1 MSEATQLQ
9 LFTAVTDSLAA
20 EDDRARE
27 RAIDPRLSILLRAPA
42 GSGKTTVL
50 TQRLLCL
57 LANVDSP
64 EEILAITFTRKAA
77 AEMRE
82 RVLKALAG
90 EGDTTTPHGKRLRA
104 LAQAVRQRDAE
115 RGWGLA
121 VNPGRLRIQTID
133 SFNFWLASQLPVAA
147 KAGGA
152 LTLVERPDELY
163 QRAARRVLMSGE
175 HEESLASDVELLF
188 ERVDNSWSNVERLLA
203 EMLAK
208 RGHWLPYVLGHDEH
222 ALTERVA
229 ASLRDIAADHL
240 KSACEQIPPSLRDTA
255 SALPGVGPLGSDPE
269 HMAAWQQLAAL
280 TLTDKN
286 TWRERITRKTVG
298 EPFGE
303 PGHKRQL
310 EFCIELLRSHPGA
323 LNVLSSMKTMPL
335 PVLTE
340 DDANAI
346 QALSRVLR
354 RAAVELQIEFAAAG
368 KVDYTYV
375 AGAAREALTESGM
388 PTDLALRTGLRLKH
402 ILIDEFQDTSL
413 TQFELLE
420 ALTAGWEPGD
430 GRTLFAVGDPMQSI
444 YQFRDAEVG
453 LFLRARDQGI
463 GSIRLESLHL
473 TRNFRSAPALVEWTN
488 ETCAQLFP
496 PADDVRASAVAFTP
510 SLPAQAPQPDAA
522 ITLMLFSS
530 GDRNAEA
537 AYIARRIAEIRQ
549 AEPQATIAILVAS
562 RSHAPP
568 IIEALAAANIDTI
581 GVDLVPLR
589 EISIVR
595 DLVALLA
602 ALYHLGDR
610 TAWLAVLRAPWCGV
624 SLATLTELSRRKDD
638 LLIWQAIADAE
649 RLSRCD
655 PADRERLARVRE
667 VLEHALA
674 TRERIPLS
682 EWLETTWIR
691 LGGPDAYPAEDLVHA
706 RAFFNAL
713 SACVARGEWRG
724 PRDIDAVV
732 GDLFAEPRAR
742 TARPVEVMTIHRAKG
757 LEFDHVF
764 LPALDRSPNRDREPL
779 LRWLDLP
786 RQGAG
791 SDLLMAPVPAIGD
804 TEGGALNAYLKR
816 LIAARGA
823 NEQARL
829 LYVALTR
836 ARRSLHLTGASK
848 ARASGTV
855 EPRAGTLLRCLWPA
869 LGNQFQV
876 DEGGNSAAEST
887 LAPPRLRR
895 LKPDWQPAPLEE
907 APPRTALPLAHRSLE
922 PPQFS
927 WVGETARHIGTV
939 VHAALE
945 RFAMMPETFSRAHV
959 EQHTGHYLHQLRRLG
974 VPERELEYAA
984 GVVKEALL
992 RTLDDERGRWL
1003 FHSGHR
1009 DAGSELALT
1018 GIANGELLNV
1028 IIDRTFIDEH
1038 GTRWVIDYKTSRHE
1052 GGNLEAFLDEE
1063 MRRYRPQLERNV
1075 ALARA
1080 LGPEPVRAALYFPL
1094 LSRFR
1099 EL

>member
-1 MSEATQLQ
+1 MSDPSQLQ
-9 LFTAVTDSLAA
+9 LFAAVSDSLAA
-20 EDDRARE
+20 ADDRARE
-27 RAIDPRLSILLRAPA
+27 HAIDPTRSILLRAPA

-82 RVLKALAG
+82 RVLRALVG
-90 EGDTTTPHGKRLRA
+90 EIDTSTSQGKRLRA
-104 LAQAVRQRDAE
+104 LADAVRKRDAKL
-115 RGWGLA
+115 GWGLA

-147 KAGGA
+147 KAGGT
-152 LTLVERPDELY
+152 LTLVERPQELY
-163 QRAARRVLMSGE
+163 QRAARRVLMAGE
-175 HEESLASDVELLF
+175 SDEALAADVELLF
-188 ERVDNSWSNVERLLA
+188 ERVDNRWDNVERLLS

-208 RGHWLPYVLGHDEH
+208 RSHWLPYVLEHDEH

-229 ASLRDIAADHL
+229 SSLRRIAAGHL
-240 KSACEQIPPSLRDTA
+240 ERACEQLSASLRDTA
-255 SALPGVGPLGSDPE
+255 SALPGVGTLGPDAQ
-269 HMAAWQQLAAL
+269 HMAAWQQLAYL
-280 TLTDKN
+280 TLTEKN
-286 TWRERITRKTVG
+286 TWRERITKSLGEAFEHVG
-298 EPFGE
+298 
-303 PGHKRQL
+303 HRRQL
-310 EFCIELLRSHPGA
+310 ESCIELLRLHPTA
-323 LNVLSSMKTMPL
+323 LNVLASMKQMPA
-335 PVLTE
+335 PVLTGE
-340 DDANAI
+340 DANAI

-354 RAAVELQIEFAAAG
+354 RAAMELQVEFAAAG
-368 KVDYTYV
+368 RVDYTYV
-375 AGAAREALTESGM
+375 AGAARAALTESGL
-388 PTDLALRTGLRLKH
+388 PTDLALRAGLKLRH

-420 ALTAGWEPGD
+420 SLTAGWEPGD

-453 LFLRARDQGI
+453 LFLRARDRGI

-473 TRNFRSAPALVEWTN
+473 TRNFRSAPGLVEWTN

-496 PADDVRASAVAFTP
+496 AADDVRASAVAFTK
-510 SLPAQAPQPDAA
+510 SLPARAPQPDAA
-522 ITLMLFSS
+522 VSLTLFPT

-537 AYIARRIAEIRQ
+537 AFVARQIAEIRKS
-549 AEPQATIAILVAS
+549 EPAASIAILVAS
-562 RSHAPP
+562 RAHAPP
-568 IIEALAAANIDTI
+568 IMEALAAANIDAI

-595 DLVALLA
+595 DLVSLLRALHHLA
-602 ALYHLGDR
+602 DR

-624 SLATLTELSRRKDD
+624 SLATLTELSRRRDE
-638 LLIWQAIADAE
+638 LLVWEAMADPA

-655 PADRERLARVRE
+655 AADVARIERVRGVLDQALASRERM
-667 VLEHALA
+667 
-674 TRERIPLS
+674 PLS
-682 EWLETTWIR
+682 EWLEAVWMR
-691 LGGPDAYPAEDLVHA
+691 LGAPDAYPAEDLVHA
-706 RAFFNAL
+706 RAFFHAL
-713 SACVARGEWRG
+713 GGAVARGEWRG
-724 PRDIDAVV
+724 PLDIDAIV

-742 TARPVEVMTIHRAKG
+742 TPHPVEVMTIHRAKG

-764 LPALDRSPNRDREPL
+764 LPALERSPNRDREPL

-786 RQGAG
+786 REGSG
-791 SDLLMAPVPAIGD
+791 SDLLMAPVPVIGD
-804 TEGGALNAYLKR
+804 NDGGALNSYLKR
-816 LIAARGA
+816 LTAARGA

-829 LYVALTR
+829 VYVALTR
-836 ARRSLHLTGASK
+836 ARRTLHLTGAPK
-848 ARASGTV
+848 ARTSGTI

-869 LGNQFQV
+869 VAKSFAV
-876 DEGGNSAAEST
+876 EEGTGATEAAAT
-887 LAPPRLRR
+887 APLWLRR
-895 LKPDWQPAPLEE
+895 LNAKWQPPAIEE
-907 APPRTALPLAHRSLE
+907 ARARSVLPLSHRSLE

-927 WVGETARHIGTV
+927 WVGETSRHIGTV

-945 RFAMMPETFSRAHV
+945 RFATEPESFSREHV
-959 EQHTGHYLHQLRRLG
+959 QRRTEHYRHQLCRLG
-974 VPERELEYAA
+974 VPERELDYAA
-984 GVVKEALL
+984 RTVTEALI

-1003 FHSGHR
+1003 FDAAHR
-1009 DAGSELALT
+1009 DARSELALT
-1018 GIANGELLNV
+1018 GVARGQLLNV
-1028 IIDRTFIDEH
+1028 IIDRTFIDAD
-1038 GTRWVIDYKTSRHE
+1038 GTRWVIDFKTSRHE

-1063 MRRYRPQLERNV
+1063 MKRYRPQLERNV